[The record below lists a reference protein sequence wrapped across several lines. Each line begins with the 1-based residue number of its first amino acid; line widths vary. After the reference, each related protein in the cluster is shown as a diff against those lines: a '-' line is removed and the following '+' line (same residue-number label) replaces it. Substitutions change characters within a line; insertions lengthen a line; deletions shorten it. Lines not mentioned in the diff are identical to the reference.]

1 VTGQPARH
9 SPPRAKQPG
18 ASSVG
23 ALRAIA
29 LVSGLYD
36 ALIGV
41 GMLAGRDWLGRWFG
55 VAAPVPPIHADL
67 NGLFALAIAAGYLLP
82 WRDPQRY
89 RAYLWIMGPM
99 LKGCGA
105 LLFIADHLL
114 RGSPSSYLLFAA
126 GDGTLALVTLWA
138 LLRPVRTPG
147 SPTPNP

>member
-1 VTGQPARH
+1 MAVQPTKL
-9 SPPRAKQPG
+9 PVPRATEPG

-29 LVSGLYD
+29 LVSGVYD
-36 ALIGV
+36 ALLGV
-41 GMLAGRDWLGRWFG
+41 GMLAGRGWLVAWFG

-89 RAYLWIMGPM
+89 RAYLWIMGPV

-105 LLFIADHLL
+105 LLFVADHLL

-126 GDGTLALVTLWA
+126 ADGTLALVTLWG
-138 LLRPVRTPG
+138 LLSARPR
-147 SPTPNP
+147 